1 MAGKDAAAKPNK
13 SREKRPPRR
22 ALFFVFTKNA
32 RTAAIGL
39 SFELHFDYN
48 QTKRKELRDLCLTNQ
63 THKKKKVHNHPR
75 TSRFHQSQ
83 SKQPAPWPALRS
95 AVWPARSARSWAESS
110 VLSQEK
116 PPQVAGRSFLLLG
129 RGSPRLLN
137 GPNRGPQKSVRAVR
151 GQRKDPRQ
159 DRLPQN
165 RGNVRSAADEQQKAA
180 EDRNLR
186 GVVASGAARAA
197 ARTGQGW
204 IRTSEGVKPADLQSA
219 PFGHSGTYPRLR
231 ALI

>member
-1 MAGKDAAAKPNK
+1 MKRGRVSLAHRAAAAVVVAVVMAVEEATAADAGMAGKDAAAKPNK

-22 ALFFVFTKNA
+22 ALFFCFHEKNA
-32 RTAAIGL
+32 
-39 SFELHFDYN
+39 
-48 QTKRKELRDLCLTNQ
+48 
-63 THKKKKVHNHPR
+63 
-75 TSRFHQSQ
+75 
-83 SKQPAPWPALRS
+83 
-95 AVWPARSARSWAESS
+95 
-110 VLSQEK
+110 
-116 PPQVAGRSFLLLG
+116 
-129 RGSPRLLN
+129 
-137 GPNRGPQKSVRAVR
+137 PNRGPQKSVRAVR
-151 GQRKDPRQ
+151 RQRKDQRE

-180 EDRNLR
+180 ENRNLR

>member
-1 MAGKDAAAKPNK
+1 RWLWRWRRLRRRTPGWRAKTRPLSQTNLAK
-13 SREKRPPRR
+13 SARR
-22 ALFFVFTKNA
+22 GGRFFCFHEKNA

-63 THKKKKVHNHPR
+63 THKKKKD
-75 TSRFHQSQ
+75 
-83 SKQPAPWPALRS
+83 
-95 AVWPARSARSWAESS
+95 
-110 VLSQEK
+110 
-116 PPQVAGRSFLLLG
+116 
-129 RGSPRLLN
+129 
-137 GPNRGPQKSVRAVR
+137 
-151 GQRKDPRQ
+151 QRE